1 MNPIDP
7 MAMVPAD
14 GFAMAH
20 EADEQAREQDAQAR
34 LDEAA
39 DCKRWLK
46 TIKDAR
52 DFDKHARAG
61 YAKDRTYCRGEAN
74 CDVFDVSV
82 NIAGTYV
89 DILTA
94 FLYARDPDTDV
105 LPAPSCGPARIEQA
119 RMLGKT
125 LEIVISSLWRKG
137 KLKLSA
143 DDLVR
148 SGLTAGIGWLK
159 STWHNRTERD
169 PLVEKQIADIQDNL
183 QRVAMIEH
191 ELAEG
196 NAENPELL
204 RAEYEQQ
211 MIGLEGRVEVVL
223 SRGMF
228 FDFVRPEDIQVSTE
242 VSSLKHYLSS
252 PWIAHR
258 TFMLASDAEAELP
271 LIADCV
277 KNATQYFQAK
287 QDNRP
292 RPFNP
297 LDEISADDAETFK
310 SGTGNTNTA
319 LAHICIWEVWNIK
332 TNTVL
337 TFCEGLDRYAREPY
351 APGQATTRFYP
362 FFQWAPVWVDGDR
375 HPHSLIAR
383 SRSLLDEYN
392 RIRTNY
398 REHRRR
404 AIPKLAFDA
413 GGMEPDEVKKL
424 EGAGVNEMVGI
435 NSNGGSLKDA
445 LVPVQY
451 NQIDP
456 ALYDTAVIRAEL
468 EMIWGIQE
476 ALSSTIR
483 TAKTATEAEIQ
494 QHGTESRTGYMRDS
508 LESMFTELAQYTAEV
523 ALQELPHDDV
533 VVLAGPEAFW
543 PESMGVDDLQ
553 TLVNVEIRAGSSGKP
568 NTSARQQQW
577 AAILPQLTQ
586 AVLQIGQMRGSSP
599 IDISNSLEQL
609 VVETLDRTGER
620 IDPERFIPPAPA
632 PQPMMPGMPAGM
644 PPSAAMPPEAQGMP
658 PEMQQPPMPQQQQ
671 IPAPLLTA

>member
-1 MNPIDP
+1 MTPTMEPNPLSMGLDL
-7 MAMVPAD
+7 ALQ
-14 GFAMAH
+14 
-20 EADEQAREQDAQAR
+20 DEQAIEAEAQAK
-34 LDEAA
+34 LAEAA
-39 DCKRWLK
+39 DCKKWLQA
-46 TIKDAR
+46 IKDAR
-52 DFDKHARAG
+52 DFDKNARAG
-61 YAKDRTYCRGEAN
+61 YAKDRTYCRGDAN

-105 LPAPSCGPARIEQA
+105 LPAPSCGPGRIEQA
-119 RMLGKT
+119 RQLGKT
-125 LEIVISSLWRKG
+125 LEIVIGSLWRKG
-137 KLKLSA
+137 KLKLAA

-148 SGLTAGIGWLK
+148 SGLTPGIGWFK
-159 STWHNRTERD
+159 ASWHNRTERD
-169 PLVEKQIADIQDNL
+169 PIVEQQIADMQDNL
-183 QRVAMIEH
+183 RRVASIEQQ
-191 ELAEG
+191 LAAG
-196 NAENPELL
+196 DAPNPDAM
-204 RAEYEQQ
+204 RAEYQQ
-211 MIGLEGRVEVVL
+211 QLTGLEARVEVVL

-242 VSSLKHYLSS
+242 VSSLKHYLSA

-258 TFMLASDAEAELP
+258 SFKTADDAKDELP

-277 KNATQYFQAK
+277 KNASQYFPVK
-287 QDNRP
+287 QEERP
-292 RPFNP
+292 RPVAGQ
-297 LDEISADDAETFK
+297 DQVTAADAEAFR
-310 SGTGNTNTA
+310 SGTAGANSA
-319 LAHICIWEVWNIK
+319 QAHVCIWEVWNIK

-337 TFCEGLDRYAREPY
+337 TFCEGLDRYARAPY

-375 HPHSLIAR
+375 HPQSLIAR
-383 SRSLLDEYN
+383 SRTLLDEYN

-404 AIPKLAFDA
+404 AIPKLGFDSGAVEKAEAEKMEA
-413 GGMEPDEVKKL
+413 GAVGEMIGLNLSGQNPN
-424 EGAGVNEMVGI
+424 GVLFPI
-435 NSNGGSLKDA
+435 
-445 LVPVQY
+445 QY

-508 LESMFTELAQYTAEV
+508 LESMFSELAQYTAEV

-553 TLVNVEIRAGSSGKP
+553 TLVSVEIRAGSSGKP

-586 AVLQIGQMRGSSP
+586 AVMQIGQLRGSSP
-599 IDISNSLEQL
+599 IDVSNAFEQL
-609 VVETLDRTGER
+609 VVETLDRTGDR
-620 IDPERFIPPAPA
+620 IDPERFIPAAPA
-632 PQPMMPGMPAGM
+632 QMEGPGVPGMAAGAPAA
-644 PPSAAMPPEAQGMP
+644 PAAGLPPELAQLMGQ
-658 PEMQQPPMPQQQQ
+658 QQPS
-671 IPAPLLTA
+671 PLDAQLPTA

>member
-1 MNPIDP
+1 M
-7 MAMVPAD
+7 
-14 GFAMAH
+14 
-20 EADEQAREQDAQAR
+20 
-34 LDEAA
+34 
-39 DCKRWLK
+39 
-46 TIKDAR
+46 
-52 DFDKHARAG
+52 
-61 YAKDRTYCRGEAN
+61 
-74 CDVFDVSV
+74 V

-125 LEIVISSLWRKG
+125 LEIVIGSLWRKG

-143 DDLVR
+143 DDMVR
-148 SGLTAGIGWLK
+148 SGLTAGIGWIK
-159 STWHNRTERD
+159 GSWHNRTERD
-169 PLVEKQIADIQDNL
+169 PIIDKQIADMQDNL
-183 QRVAMIEH
+183 RRVASIEQ
-191 ELAEG
+191 ELAAG
-196 NAENPELL
+196 DAPNPDAL

-211 MIGLEGRVEVVL
+211 MIGLEAKVEVVL

-242 VSSLKHYLSS
+242 APSLKHYLSS

-258 TFMLASDAEAELP
+258 SFKTADDAKAELP
-271 LIADCV
+271 LIADV
-277 KNATQYFQAK
+277 VQNASQYFQAK
-287 QDNRP
+287 QDVRQRP
-292 RPFNP
+292 AGSQ
-297 LDEISADDAETFK
+297 DEVTADDAETFR
-310 SGTGNTNTA
+310 SGVGATNSA
-319 LAHICIWEVWNIK
+319 QAHVCIWELWNIK

-337 TFCEGLDRYAREPY
+337 TLCEGLDRYARAPY
-351 APGQATTRFYP
+351 APGQGTTRFYP

-375 HPHSLIAR
+375 HPQSLISR

-404 AIPKLAFDA
+404 AIPKMGFDNGA
-413 GGMEPDEVKKL
+413 VEKAEAEKME
-424 EGAGVNEMVGI
+424 AGVAGEMIGL
-435 NSNGGSLKDA
+435 NLNGQNPNGVLF
-445 LVPVQY
+445 PIQY

-508 LESMFTELAQYTAEV
+508 LEGMFTELAQYTAEV
-523 ALQELPHDDV
+523 ALQELPHEDV

-543 PESMGVDDLQ
+543 PESLGVEDLQ
-553 TLVNVEIRAGSSGKP
+553 ALVNVEIRAGSSGKP

-577 AAILPQLTQ
+577 AALLPQLSQ
-586 AVLQIGQMRGSSP
+586 AVMQIGQLRGSSP
-599 IDISNSLEQL
+599 IDLSNAFEQL
-609 VVETLDRTGER
+609 VIETLDRTGDR
-620 IDPERFIPPAPA
+620 IDPERFIPAAPA
-632 PQPMMPGMPAGM
+632 QLAGPEAPGMAPPA
-644 PPSAAMPPEAQGMP
+644 AAAPGAGAGLPPELAQMMGQ
-658 PEMQQPPMPQQQQ
+658 QQPSPIDAQLP
-671 IPAPLLTA
+671 TA